1 MCVVEKLQMRSALFA
16 FQNLK
21 AEHLVIL
28 PDFGQP
34 VQVDEAWAFCY
45 AKQKNVAT
53 AKAAPEGAGD
63 IWTWVGIDAD
73 TKLVASW
80 YVGGRDSE
88 AAMMFMDDLAPR
100 LASRVQL
107 TSDGH
112 KPYLEAIEGAFGA
125 DIDYAMLV
133 KVYGAAPEGQ
143 RRYSPAICTG
153 ARKHRIEGNP
163 DPKHVSTSFVERQN
177 LNIRMGNRRVT
188 RLTNAFSKK
197 AENHAH
203 MMAIYFMHYNFVR
216 LHQTLKVTPAMA
228 GVTPKLWE
236 MSDMVK
242 VLEEWESKCG
252 YSVSPETSDGAVA
265 RVMRCSSILCSP
277 EVESPV
283 WRGPGP
289 GSRRCPASTSAGW
302 GSFSVSRAGV
312 KPTYPYTARRIDACA
327 STGGSVAPMSLRP
340 ALTVRNAL
348 RCPSRNLSPQ
358 RVEPFSGMMM
368 SEIGHQTYPR
378 SVLEISAYAG
388 LIVSVALITW
398 FAVALVGIL

>member
-1 MCVVEKLQMRSALFA
+1 MNRLAPEKRTQALQMMAEGISLRSMTRLTGISRTTLIKLLEDAGQA
-16 FQNLK
+16 FSEYQDRV
-21 AEHLVIL
+21 LVSL
-28 PDFGQP
+28 PCKRI
-34 VQVDEAWAFCY
+34 QVDEAWAFCY
-45 AKQKNVAT
+45 AKQKNVPT

-63 IWTWVGIDAD
+63 IWTWVGLDAD

-80 YVGGRDSE
+80 YVGARDSE
-88 AAMMFMDDLAPR
+88 AAATFIDDLAPR

-153 ARKHRIEGNP
+153 AHKHRVEGNP

-177 LNIRMGNRRVT
+177 LNIRMGNRRMT

-197 AENHAH
+197 AENHAR

-216 LHQTLKVTPAMA
+216 IHQTLRVTPAMAA

-242 VLEEWESKCG
+242 VLEDWE
-252 YSVSPETSDGAVA
+252 A
-265 RVMRCSSILCSP
+265 
-277 EVESPV
+277 
-283 WRGPGP
+283 
-289 GSRRCPASTSAGW
+289 SRDAS
-302 GSFSVSRAGV
+302 
-312 KPTYPYTARRIDACA
+312 
-327 STGGSVAPMSLRP
+327 
-340 ALTVRNAL
+340 
-348 RCPSRNLSPQ
+348 
-358 RVEPFSGMMM
+358 
-368 SEIGHQTYPR
+368 
-378 SVLEISAYAG
+378 
-388 LIVSVALITW
+388 
-398 FAVALVGIL
+398 